1 MKNLARKC
9 PEPNHLTERQL
20 KLRNR
25 LIDFLK
31 SKRGGWFAR
40 DRIIFKC
47 GFESMKV
54 DPLSIEFQNA
64 VIRAN
69 VSLARKGLRIIR
81 SEDGTELY
89 SIQQEGYG
97 Q

>member
-1 MKNLARKC
+1 MKNLARKH

-20 KLRNR
+20 KLRDS
-25 LIDFLK
+25 LIDLLK

-54 DPLSIEFQNA
+54 DPLSVEFQNA
-64 VIRAN
+64 IIRAN
-69 VSLARKGLRIIR
+69 VSLARRGLRIIR

-89 SIQQEGYG
+89 SIQPEGYG